1 MGITGGRPVQ
11 NFAVEAMRS
20 MVQMVV
26 RIIVKAV
33 VAVGVVVWRT
43 GVGSAGSSNVRS
55 RAARRQAVVGA
66 GLGITAEADGELG
79 PLPGFGSQI
88 RVRFAVVEDGS
99 AGVATEMSLLSGSCH
114 LVDGDATA
122 HLLGGGDCAFD
133 VGPLVMRPEAVEV
146 GRFGAAAEAEG
157 QLLLF
162 HRRDLVRTG
171 VVRGEAIDARRFG
184 AAAVPNGR
192 SSRGRGNG
200 SSRDGRRSSRG
211 GRRSATVAHL
221 EVFLK
226 GRGGRDGLARVLVLE
241 GIGIARVGHSTG
253 ADVGVV

>member
-11 NFAVEAMRS
+11 NFAVETMRS

-79 PLPGFGSQI
+79 PLPGLGSQI

-162 HRRDLVRTG
+162 HRRDHVRTG

-200 SSRDGRRSSRG
+200 SRSSRG